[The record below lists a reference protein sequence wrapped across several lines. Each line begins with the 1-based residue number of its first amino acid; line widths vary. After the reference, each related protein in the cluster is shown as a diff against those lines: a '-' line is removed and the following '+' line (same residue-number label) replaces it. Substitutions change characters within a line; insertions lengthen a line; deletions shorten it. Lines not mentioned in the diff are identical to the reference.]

1 MENKNNQRFNI
12 NESDELNKLKILN
25 SALINELRKYK
36 EENMTLKHHNEIL
49 NCIIENLEEENKT
62 LKSDF
67 SSMKNQNPHEGTM
80 NIVENILQSN
90 HAIKEEPLDF
100 YHDHTN
106 NESYNDGMD
115 LASIQSLQ
123 DSNYKCH
130 FCGKSFSHEQNLKKH
145 SHEIH
150 EDPKNPKCEFCGN
163 SFSEEGTLEKHIHK
177 VHETRKYHK
186 CKYCDNF
193 FSEGGKLKKHIQKVH
208 DNERMNVAKSLQI
221 TKFNCEICKKEISSI
236 VQVKAAQM

>member
-123 DSNYKCH
+123 DSN
-130 FCGKSFSHEQNLKKH
+130 
-145 SHEIH
+145 
-150 EDPKNPKCEFCGN
+150 
-163 SFSEEGTLEKHIHK
+163 
-177 VHETRKYHK
+177 
-186 CKYCDNF
+186 
-193 FSEGGKLKKHIQKVH
+193 
-208 DNERMNVAKSLQI
+208 
-221 TKFNCEICKKEISSI
+221 
-236 VQVKAAQM
+236 